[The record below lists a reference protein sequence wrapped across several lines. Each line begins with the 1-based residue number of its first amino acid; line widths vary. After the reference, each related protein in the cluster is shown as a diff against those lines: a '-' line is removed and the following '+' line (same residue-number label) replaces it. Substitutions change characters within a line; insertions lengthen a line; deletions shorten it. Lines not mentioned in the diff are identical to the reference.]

1 VVSLAEIDTSGY
13 IGNSPGAASL
23 LGCSAPAGLEDPSA
37 WFPLLPR
44 TSLRPDTP
52 HRFRLADTRP
62 VTHVRL
68 DVFPDGGI
76 ARLRLHGSLTE
87 DGLARVRRRW
97 EETAAR
103 S

>member
-1 VVSLAEIDTSGY
+1 MLLTAALGQPVLPCSQAESSLS
-13 IGNSPGAASL
+13 SPPSL
-23 LGCSAPAGLEDPSA
+23 PDSSA

-44 TSLRPDTP
+44 TALLPDTP
-52 HRFRLADTRP
+52 HRFRLPASQP

-87 DGLARVRRRW
+87 SGLAGVRRRW
-97 EETAAR
+97 EETAG
-103 S
+103 